1 VIWLWSKSPNF
12 SVNAALTPS
21 SSAVAIAP
29 KSGSVII
36 VSNATV
42 VSPVSTVNETLTGS
56 PLTRVESSFGVTV
69 ASVSDV
75 TSIVTSVS
83 VKLDEFTSLI
93 AARIVAGSLSAILPN
108 SSVATTSLKLSLV
121 SSALTVNVTVTGSP
135 LTRVESSFGVTVAS
149 VSDVTSIVTSASV
162 KLDEFTLLIAAR
174 IVAGSLLVNS
184 PNFSSV
190 TTSLKLS
197 LVSSALTVNVTVTGS
212 PLTRV
217 ESSFGVTV
225 ASVSDV
231 TSIVTSASVKL
242 DEFTLL
248 IAARIV
254 AGSLS
259 VNSPNF
265 SSVTTSLK
273 LSLVSSAL
281 TVNVTV
287 TGSPLTRVE
296 SSFGVTVASVS
307 DVTSI
312 VTSASVKLDEFTL
325 LIAARIV
332 AGSLSIN

>member
-174 IVAGSLLVNS
+174 IVAGSL
-184 PNFSSV
+184 
-190 TTSLKLS
+190 
-197 LVSSALTVNVTVTGS
+197 
-212 PLTRV
+212 
-217 ESSFGVTV
+217 
-225 ASVSDV
+225 
-231 TSIVTSASVKL
+231 
-242 DEFTLL
+242 
-248 IAARIV
+248 
-254 AGSLS
+254 S

-273 LSLVSSAL
+273 LSLVHQL
-281 TVNVTV
+281 
-287 TGSPLTRVE
+287 
-296 SSFGVTVASVS
+296 
-307 DVTSI
+307 
-312 VTSASVKLDEFTL
+312 
-325 LIAARIV
+325 
-332 AGSLSIN
+332 